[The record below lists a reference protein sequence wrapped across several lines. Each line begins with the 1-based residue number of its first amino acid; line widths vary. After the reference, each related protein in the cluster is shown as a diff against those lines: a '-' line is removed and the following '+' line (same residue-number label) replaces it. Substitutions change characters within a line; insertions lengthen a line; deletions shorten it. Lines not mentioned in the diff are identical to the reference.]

1 MTVWIYIDTNKQ
13 VGDKDHLRVFANPDA
28 AETWFQDR
36 LTRSAGGEVIFA
48 ARIRP
53 PLRRP
58 RSHSASKLLSEMI
71 PMTDKDMLFLAGL
84 AGFAWWTYVFLP
96 LVWFHS

>member
-1 MTVWIYIDTNKQ
+1 MSVATVWVTGSGRRGRRC
-13 VGDKDHLRVFANPDA
+13 VPTL
-28 AETWFQDR
+28 
-36 LTRSAGGEVIFA
+36 GGPTLISQQ
-48 ARIRP
+48 ARCITV
-53 PLRRP
+53 
-58 RSHSASKLLSEMI
+58 LLSEMI

>member
-53 PLRRP
+53 PPAAPLSFSLETALGDDPHDRQGYALPGRIGRLRLVDIRLF
-58 RSHSASKLLSEMI
+58 AS
-71 PMTDKDMLFLAGL
+71 GL
-84 AGFAWWTYVFLP
+84 VP
-96 LVWFHS
+96 

>member
-1 MTVWIYIDTNKQ
+1 MQLK
-13 VGDKDHLRVFANPDA
+13 RA
-28 AETWFQDR
+28 
-36 LTRSAGGEVIFA
+36 
-48 ARIRP
+48 P
-53 PLRRP
+53 PLIVG
-58 RSHSASKLLSEMI
+58 LLSEMI